1 MDFPGARRAGPRR
14 EPGLTLRRY
23 ALKKR
28 LDALRKK
35 EKRLI
40 VGMETGGEPDKLGAV
55 LVEIS
60 GNGDDTVLAILG
72 FASRGVNRDLKAAL
86 SALEGEEEF
95 GSEELAGI
103 NFLVLHNLTKLYDEL
118 LEAADAAGDEIDLVG
133 LKCLEAGKFVFP
145 ADPGD
150 LSEMTNRVVASRFRI
165 GADDGT
171 GDYLEVREPLL
182 QGIVGEM
189 IDRCAVGDDMR
200 EAVTVALLA
209 NEAIFSEGALEG
221 GAAERGSKKAAACA
235 AKKASAVSSGA
246 STRGGSP
253 CLCGEFF
260 FPR

>member
-1 MDFPGARRAGPRR
+1 M
-14 EPGLTLRRY
+14 
-23 ALKKR
+23 KKR

-35 EKRLI
+35 EKRFI
-40 VGMETGGEPDKLGAV
+40 VGIETGSEPGKLGAV

-72 FASRGVNRDLKAAL
+72 FASRGVNRELKAAL
-86 SALEGEEEF
+86 SALEDEEAF

-103 NFLVLHNLTKLYDEL
+103 NFLVLHNITKLYDEL
-118 LEAADAAGDEIDLVG
+118 LEAADAAGDEIDLIG
-133 LKCLEAGKFVFP
+133 LKCLEVGKFVFP
-145 ADPGD
+145 ADPGG

-165 GADDGT
+165 GSDDRS
-171 GDYLEVREPLL
+171 GDFLAVREPLL
-182 QGIVGEM
+182 QGIVSEM

-221 GAAERGSKKAAACA
+221 GASDRGSKKAAKGA
-235 AKKASAVSSGA
+235 AKKASAVSSDA
-246 STRGGSP
+246 SARGGSP